1 MKLDTSDKNILCG
14 LTAGMLPVICSIIGF
29 VTGHLI
35 TISAYLISFFLLFF
49 LLNAPESSDR
59 KEKSK
64 IACCSFPVFLILA
77 DLFQIYEKLFAW
89 FNAEYTAS
97 YGFPNIDFWFGL
109 WFVWIPLSIVMLVS
123 AVVIS
128 GVFSKYLHKD

>member
-1 MKLDTSDKNILCG
+1 MKFDTSDKNILCG
-14 LTAGMLPVICSIIGF
+14 LIAGMLPVICSIIGF
-29 VTGHLI
+29 VTGHLM

-49 LLNAPESSDR
+49 LLNAPEASDW

-64 IACCSFPVFLILA
+64 IACWSFPVFLILTY
-77 DLFQIYEKLFAW
+77 LFQVYEKLFAL

-109 WFVWIPLSIVMLVS
+109 WFVWIPLSAVILVS